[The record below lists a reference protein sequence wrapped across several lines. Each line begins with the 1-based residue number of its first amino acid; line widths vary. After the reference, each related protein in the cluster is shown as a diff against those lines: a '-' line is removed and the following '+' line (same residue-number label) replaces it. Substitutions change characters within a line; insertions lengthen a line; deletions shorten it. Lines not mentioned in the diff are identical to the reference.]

1 MTQSW
6 WSVDFTFLCN
16 VVTLFTTIAMRA
28 MACEEKVL
36 VFTAF
41 AVALIVSQ
49 FQFTVLSLLRILF
62 ATGYKSTPQSIS
74 QD

>member
-6 WSVDFTFLCN
+6 WSVDFTFLRN

-28 MACEEKVL
+28 MAHEEKVL

-41 AVALIVSQ
+41 AVAFIVSQ

-62 ATGYKSTPQSIS
+62 ATGYKSAPQSIS